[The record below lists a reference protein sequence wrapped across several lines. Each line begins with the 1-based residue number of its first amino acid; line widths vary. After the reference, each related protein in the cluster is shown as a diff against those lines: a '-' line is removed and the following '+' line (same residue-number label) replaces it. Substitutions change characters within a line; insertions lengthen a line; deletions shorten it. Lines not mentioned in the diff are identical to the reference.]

1 MTFQSF
7 QTNLGGP
14 KRRLKQK
21 MVLRDY
27 ETESA
32 FLSYHSS
39 SQAHIRDAVYFRGA
53 DFARRVA
60 GGYEDEVVEHR
71 ARGRAGIIGA
81 QYTEAALRVGELC
94 VVLPHALKI
103 LRTCVDKLPMLEF
116 RKTRISHYE
125 YSLIL
130 SMA

>member
-1 MTFQSF
+1 
-7 QTNLGGP
+7 
-14 KRRLKQK
+14 
-21 MVLRDY
+21 MVLRAY

-103 LRTCVDKLPMLEF
+103 LRTCVVDKLPMLEF
-116 RKTRISHYE
+116 RTRWETHPMD
-125 YSLIL
+125 LRW
-130 SMA
+130 